1 MSYQITITR
10 RVDNGVQTT
19 GEFKLVSSL
28 GTLSGFT
35 LELPWKDNQNNL
47 SCIPK
52 GSYKLELF
60 NSVKFGKCLHVLNVQ
75 GRDGILI
82 HKGNYNR
89 DTHGCILPGGQLIDI
104 NKDRQLDVTGSG
116 AMVDKILSLWDGDG
130 ELIII

>member
-10 RVDNGVQTT
+10 RVDNGIQTT

-35 LELPWKDNQNNL
+35 LELPWKENQNNV

-52 GSYKLELF
+52 GTYKIELF
-60 NSVKFGKCLHVLNVQ
+60 NSIKFGKCFHVLNVP
-75 GRDGILI
+75 GRDAILI

-89 DTHGCILPGGQLIDI
+89 DTHGCILPGSALSDIDKDGQV
-104 NKDRQLDVTGSG
+104 DVTGSG
-116 AMVDKILSLWDGDG
+116 KMMDQLLSLWDGTG
-130 ELIII
+130 KICLE